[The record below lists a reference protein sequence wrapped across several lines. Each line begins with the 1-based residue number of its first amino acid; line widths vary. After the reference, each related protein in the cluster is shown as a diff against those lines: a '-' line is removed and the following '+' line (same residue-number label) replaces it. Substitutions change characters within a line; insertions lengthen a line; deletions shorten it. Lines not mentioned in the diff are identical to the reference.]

1 MWCRRGPPSFAQGAM
16 RLYVAGSDV
25 DVEVQEWQQHAAD
38 QDNDEIH
45 LDDFAESIEDMA
57 AAMELREDAQDP
69 KWQRVF
75 VAVDPEECAVYVFN
89 ELGQPVTSARG
100 EISEGRQDLD
110 DVSIGFLSWWKRG
123 LYRLPVTESG
133 AAAAPVGSHSNNEDD
148 GAAEDDGVSED
159 NSASAIVQI
168 ETADGIVNFPPWTTL
183 AAMVEATPSS
193 RASFRTGTR
202 AGEVYAFKDRLNIA
216 APFERR
222 VFVFVKQDCI
232 HLFDELGQLVDEP
245 DEGTPNGCPAVA
257 NAREDRLLRRLG

>member
-1 MWCRRGPPSFAQGAM
+1 M

-133 AAAAPVGSHSNNEDD
+133 AAAAPSPASLHAVLLARPHGR
-148 GAAEDDGVSED
+148 AASLDRR
-159 NSASAIVQI
+159 Q
-168 ETADGIVNFPPWTTL
+168 P
-183 AAMVEATPSS
+183 TPHM
-193 RASFRTGTR
+193 GT
-202 AGEVYAFKDRLNIA
+202 
-216 APFERR
+216 
-222 VFVFVKQDCI
+222 
-232 HLFDELGQLVDEP
+232 
-245 DEGTPNGCPAVA
+245 
-257 NAREDRLLRRLG
+257 